1 MTLHTILY
9 RVLKTKIRTKGEIR
23 KNKKKRG
30 FIGIVALVG
39 PSAEPQPL
47 GNWFNASGRI
57 RAKLHSDAS
66 RRTRSAPGAFVLRR
80 SLRMIQLKSVF
91 SNFKKK
97 KNLICGIVAWQ
108 FLTQKADPFSPSCR
122 SHKAINRGAR
132 DSVGFSVASWTMP
145 DATSGLVRLGR
156 LMVGPVIGR
165 VATF

>member
-1 MTLHTILY
+1 MLSYFPDLSRSKAAAARH
-9 RVLKTKIRTKGEIR
+9 
-23 KNKKKRG
+23 N
-30 FIGIVALVG
+30 
-39 PSAEPQPL
+39 P
-47 GNWFNASGRI
+47 FNQVS
-57 RAKLHSDAS
+57 
-66 RRTRSAPGAFVLRR
+66 
-80 SLRMIQLKSVF
+80 F
-91 SNFKKK
+91 SNFE
-97 KNLICGIVAWQ
+97 KNIFLICGIVAWQ